1 MSVFKSVREYR
12 IDLDKEGATY
22 YPGEEVT
29 GKLVLETSDAIKCRG
44 IRVRLEGFG
53 ACHWHHG
60 SGDKRKDFSGSK
72 KYVSKR
78 VTVFG
83 NFYRTQLLDEAGENA
98 YFDAA
103 TGGGD
108 MPFEARGDETLA
120 VRVMDYDWG
129 KRDDML
135 GECTVRLA
143 DLLARGGEAV
153 SFPLFRKGGGGR
165 GEVTLSAAPSAAGIT
180 VLRCHQATG
189 LKQGDWFGKNDVY
202 VQCYEVGATSN
213 ASEAALPEPDKH
225 VELPADRHEYA
236 FSFSIP
242 DVDLP
247 SSADGPMPHVNADAA
262 HVRYSLYS
270 NVDIKM
276 RMDPSTRLPITVV
289 AKPRLPPPAAYAPVQ
304 RADRPPQEMYACDC
318 CVACGLGCPQ
328 GTAQFQAAI
337 SHTAPCVGDVVHV
350 SAVATNNTQ
359 GNAKFHVDLVTLVTL
374 RTRGSQR
381 ATYERKPVSL
391 GSVDVPAGSTAAFG
405 TPEVPRALEIPSLPP
420 PFAGD
425 AYEPVTWT
433 YAFRLYL
440 KVEGCDNDLVWQVP
454 ASLTTVPQPVVFA
467 QDNGYA
473 TLAVVVA
480 DAGVGTTPPPPQG
493 ALFAGNL
500 PVAPVVSV
508 LGSTPIADAQ
518 EDEHNFRAGGERGA
532 PPPFAPVY
540 YATVVDRPT
549 PCGVVF
555 PSTVATVV
563 TATPATAPAAVE
575 MAGRDDETAAL
586 NTGV

>member
-29 GKLVLETSDAIKCRG
+29 GKLVLETSGAIKCRG
-44 IRVRLEGFG
+44 IRVRLEGIG

-60 SGDKRKDFSGSK
+60 SGDNRKDFSGSK

-108 MPFEARGDETLA
+108 MPFAARGDETLA

-153 SFPLFRKGGGGR
+153 SFPLFRKGGGDR
-165 GEVTLSAAPSAAGIT
+165 GEVTVSAAPSAAGIT

-202 VQCYEVGATSN
+202 VQCYEVDATSN
-213 ASEAALPEPDKH
+213 ASEAALPEPDKN

-247 SSADGPMPHVNADAA
+247 SSADGPMPHGNADSAY
-262 HVRYSLYS
+262 VRYSLYS

-304 RADRPPQEMYACDC
+304 RADSPPQEMYACDC

-328 GTAQFQAAI
+328 GTAQFQASI

-359 GNAKFHVDLVTLVTL
+359 GNATFHVDLVTLVTL
-374 RTRGSQR
+374 RTRGSRR
-381 ATYERKPVSL
+381 ATFERKPVAL
-391 GSVDVPAGSTAAFG
+391 GSVDVPAASTAAFG
-405 TPEVPRALEIPSLPP
+405 PSRSRACRRPSPAATPTSPS
-420 PFAGD
+420 
-425 AYEPVTWT
+425 
-433 YAFRLYL
+433 
-440 KVEGCDNDLVWQVP
+440 
-454 ASLTTVPQPVVFA
+454 
-467 QDNGYA
+467 
-473 TLAVVVA
+473 
-480 DAGVGTTPPPPQG
+480 
-493 ALFAGNL
+493 
-500 PVAPVVSV
+500 
-508 LGSTPIADAQ
+508 
-518 EDEHNFRAGGERGA
+518 RG
-532 PPPFAPVY
+532 
-540 YATVVDRPT
+540 PT
-549 PCGVVF
+549 PSASTSRSRAATTTSSGRSPPRSR
-555 PSTVATVV
+555 PSRSPSSSPRTVATRPSPSSSR
-563 TATPATAPAAVE
+563 TRASERRRRRPRARSSPETSPSPPSSPSSARRPSPTRARTSTTSAPAANG
-575 MAGRDDETAAL
+575 ARPRPSRRSTTRPSSTGRRPAPPSSPPPSPPS
-586 NTGV
+586 